1 LISVDFRGVDI
12 TTCKGS
18 IIDELIKLCVANRAV
33 SFELLF
39 SKSKGLKRGFAID
52 FGHKPVAFYSALII
66 LANKASFRA
75 LE

>member
-1 LISVDFRGVDI
+1 
-12 TTCKGS
+12 
-18 IIDELIKLCVANRAV
+18 VANRAV

-52 FGHKPVAFYSALII
+52 FGYKPVAFYSALII
-66 LANKASFRA
+66 LADKASFRA

>member
-1 LISVDFRGVDI
+1 LILVDFQGVNI
-12 TTCKGS
+12 ITCKGS
-18 IIDELIKLCVANRAV
+18 IINKLIKLCVANRAV

-39 SKSKGLKRGFAID
+39 FKSKGLKRGFAIN
-52 FGHKPVAFYSALII
+52 FGYKPVAFYLALII